1 MPRGAKRAMSGARR
15 RSSRRPAPQ
24 RAANTGPGEVDA
36 VYTEGD
42 ELYRDMLADIA
53 AARREVSL
61 ESYIFADDE
70 VGRGFAGALIDA
82 AAGGRTV
89 RVLVDSVGSSG
100 LMSDALRRR
109 LLANGVGFR
118 WFQTWHWRRPLR
130 YNRRDHRKLL
140 AIDGEIA
147 YFGGFNLHRENS
159 RQVYGEMRW
168 RDTHVRV
175 TGALAA
181 QAGETF
187 ELFWD
192 PGFEARDGED
202 GRAGTFLLSTHQRV
216 TRRELRD
223 LFAREFDQ
231 ARERIL
237 LTTPYFVPDRI
248 IQRGLRR
255 AAERGVDVR
264 LLVPG
269 KNDVRVVQWAGRAVY
284 GNLLQA
290 GVSVYEYLPRV
301 LHAKTVVVDGDWA
314 TVGTA
319 NMDYRSLF
327 ANYELNLVSR
337 SADLVG
343 RLEGQFYQDLEQARR
358 IRPRVWNGRGA
369 GDRLAELVGWLAR
382 RWL

>member
-1 MPRGAKRAMSGARR
+1 MSRPDATRSVAPPAAR
-15 RSSRRPAPQ
+15 
-24 RAANTGPGEVDA
+24 VDRL
-36 VYTEGD
+36 YTEGD

-53 AARREVSL
+53 AARDAICL

-70 VGRGFAGALIDA
+70 VGRAFAGALTDA
-82 AAGGRTV
+82 AAAGRRV
-89 RVLVDSVGSSG
+89 RVLVDSLGSAG
-100 LMSDALRRR
+100 LMTQALKRR
-109 LLANGVGFR
+109 LTNAGVEFR
-118 WFQTWHWRRPLR
+118 WFQRLRLLRPLR

-140 AIDGEIA
+140 VLDRDVA

-159 RQVYGEMRW
+159 RQAYGEARW

-181 QAGETF
+181 QVRTTF

-192 PGFEARDGED
+192 PRFEEHDGGPE
-202 GRAGTFLLSTHQRV
+202 RAGTFLLSTHQRMA
-216 TRRELRD
+216 RRQLRD
-223 LFAREFDQ
+223 LFAREFDA
-231 ARERIL
+231 ARDRIL
-237 LTTPYFVPDRI
+237 VTTPYFVPDRI

-264 LLVPG
+264 VLVPG
-269 KNDVRVVQWAGRAVY
+269 RNDVPLVQWAARAVY
-284 GNLLQA
+284 GNLLA
-290 GVSVYEYLPRV
+290 SGISIYEYLPRV

-319 NMDYRSLF
+319 NMDYRSLSM
-327 ANYELNLVSR
+327 NYELNLVCR
-337 SADLVG
+337 APALVA
-343 RLEGQFYQDLEQARR
+343 RLEAHFYQDLENARR
-358 IRPRVWNGRGA
+358 ILAETWNGRGP